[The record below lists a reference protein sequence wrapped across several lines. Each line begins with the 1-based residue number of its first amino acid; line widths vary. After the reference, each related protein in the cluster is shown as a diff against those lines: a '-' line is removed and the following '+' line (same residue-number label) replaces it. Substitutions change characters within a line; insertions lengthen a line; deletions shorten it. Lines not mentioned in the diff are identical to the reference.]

1 MAKNST
7 ATPND
12 FLPLTPADFNILLA
26 LADGEKHGYAIMQDV
41 ITNTDG
47 KLRLGPGT
55 LYGAIKRLVENDLI
69 EESDERPDPAHD
81 DERRRYYRLT
91 EFGKRVAAAEASRL
105 DELVGLARSRR
116 LLPDRFPTRGTK

>member
-1 MAKNST
+1 MKQMTRDPQN
-7 ATPND
+7 

-26 LADGEKHGYAIMQDV
+26 LADGEKHGYAIMQEV
-41 ITNTDG
+41 IANTRG

-55 LYGAIKRLVENDLI
+55 LYGAIKRLLESDLI

-91 EFGKRVAAAEASRL
+91 EFGKRVAAAEAARL
-105 DELVGLARSRR
+105 NELVDLARSRR
-116 LLPDRFPTRGTK
+116 LLPNRGAK